1 MRSAALFIS
10 FLTVA
15 APLRADEPAV
25 PPPVSA
31 ANYQTLLE
39 RPPFRQVLGLSPSLV
54 LSGVASLPG
63 GKVVTVWDRATGRSF
78 VVTTTPNPQGWKL
91 IELTESTDLR
101 SVAAT
106 IAAGE
111 EKITLR
117 FDPERLTPPKL
128 DNTSKPAPRSEG
140 AVVVEALLRSL
151 HPGSAKDFEALPAA
165 EQETFRKSFTEFLA
179 AYPTASDAKRL
190 AFVQRTLE
198 EVKPDE
204 QDVGDQKAAALPST
218 PQPQTPAE
226 PAPK

>member
-1 MRSAALFIS
+1 MKLFFIIS
-10 FLTVA
+10 LIAVA
-15 APLRADEPAV
+15 THVTADEPAV

-31 ANYQTLLE
+31 ANYQALLE

-78 VVTTTPNPQGWKL
+78 VVTTTSNPQGWKL
-91 IELTESTDLR
+91 LELTESTDLR

-151 HPGSAKDFEALPAA
+151 HPASAKDFEGLPAA
-165 EQETFRKSFTEFLA
+165 DQETFRKSFTEFLA

-190 AFVQRTLE
+190 AFVQRTLD

-204 QDVGDQKAAALPST
+204 KDAGVQKASPAPST
-218 PQPQTPAE
+218 PQPK
-226 PAPK
+226 APDPSAK